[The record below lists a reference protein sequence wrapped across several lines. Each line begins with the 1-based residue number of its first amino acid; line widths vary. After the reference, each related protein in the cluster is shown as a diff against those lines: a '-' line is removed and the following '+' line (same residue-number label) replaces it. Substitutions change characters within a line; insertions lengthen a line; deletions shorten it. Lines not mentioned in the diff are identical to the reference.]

1 MDWAD
6 AQRVANAGE
15 TRRRDDGQQRE
26 LVSVVPE
33 VVGGVARAAVK
44 VKIAAG
50 VARHTVVSREHLRA
64 QPGNVESDGAGCCHD
79 HGLLVFD
86 GRLKGLRGPC
96 RTHGAYFAGVTYP
109 FDHTWKQFVS
119 VCIGVAVAC
128 RAVDR
133 RRSSD
138 QVGRHRC
145 TALYFPRDALQ
156 PYAGTMALNGR
167 ILIVEDDVSVRE
179 MLAEYLG
186 THGYEVTQA
195 DGGVVMR
202 EAVEKT
208 LPDVVLL
215 DVNLPGDDG
224 FTLARFLR
232 ERYDVG
238 IIMVTGSAD
247 VADRVAGLEVGA
259 DDYVVKPFDLRELRA
274 RVKSVIR
281 RMQARPST
289 PPAAEASGAASSSRV
304 PVAAC
309 ALDLA
314 SHQLF
319 ASDGRE
325 IPLTGMEFD
334 LLKVFV
340 ERPNQVL
347 NRDQLLTLTR
357 NREWEPFD
365 RSIDIRIARVR
376 RKIEADPEHPQA
388 IRTVRGAG
396 YMFVPSRT
404 PNQRV
409 FDSSRRRIPDASR
422 SRVRVTG
429 EFLATRTLYRGLSR
443 NPTRSVAWRSRRS
456 PLDLTRSRTG
466 CVRETC
472 GVVGGEGRNR
482 TSAYS
487 QFYGCSVIR
496 IIKHQVKRYAPRSR
510 LPR

>member
-1 MDWAD
+1 M
-6 AQRVANAGE
+6 G
-15 TRRRDDGQQRE
+15 
-26 LVSVVPE
+26 
-33 VVGGVARAAVK
+33 
-44 VKIAAG
+44 
-50 VARHTVVSREHLRA
+50 
-64 QPGNVESDGAGCCHD
+64 
-79 HGLLVFD
+79 
-86 GRLKGLRGPC
+86 
-96 RTHGAYFAGVTYP
+96 
-109 FDHTWKQFVS
+109 
-119 VCIGVAVAC
+119 
-128 RAVDR
+128 
-133 RRSSD
+133 
-138 QVGRHRC
+138 
-145 TALYFPRDALQ
+145 
-156 PYAGTMALNGR
+156 LNGR

-186 THGYEVTQA
+186 THGYEVAQA
-195 DGGVVMR
+195 DGGAVMR
-202 EAVEKT
+202 EAVEKS

-215 DVNLPGDDG
+215 DVNLPGEDG

-232 ERYDVG
+232 ERFDVG

-247 VADRVAGLEVGA
+247 LADRVAGLEIGA

-281 RMQARPST
+281 RMQARPSA
-289 PPAAEASGAASSSRV
+289 PPAAEASGTASSSRV

-388 IRTVRGAG
+388 IRTVRGSG
-396 YMFVPSRT
+396 YMFVPSR
-404 PNQRV
+404 
-409 FDSSRRRIPDASR
+409 DA
-422 SRVRVTG
+422 V
-429 EFLATRTLYRGLSR
+429 
-443 NPTRSVAWRSRRS
+443 
-456 PLDLTRSRTG
+456 
-466 CVRETC
+466 
-472 GVVGGEGRNR
+472 
-482 TSAYS
+482 
-487 QFYGCSVIR
+487 
-496 IIKHQVKRYAPRSR
+496 
-510 LPR
+510 